1 MYIKTTFEEW
11 FILDIENIISSEQ
24 LSGDRREL
32 SESIGIEAYRKFVED
47 YGGSHVYVCKAET
60 VSTWILQQWNIQ

>member
-1 MYIKTTFEEW
+1 M
-11 FILDIENIISSEQ
+11 DIENIISSEQ

-60 VSTWILQQWNIQ
+60 VST